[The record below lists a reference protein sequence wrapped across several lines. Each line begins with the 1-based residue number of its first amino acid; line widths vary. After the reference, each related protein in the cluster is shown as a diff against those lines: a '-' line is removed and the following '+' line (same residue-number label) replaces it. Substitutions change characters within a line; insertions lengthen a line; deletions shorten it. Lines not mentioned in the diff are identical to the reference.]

1 MRTII
6 DIKEEGDE
14 VRITLDNGV
23 IFWTDPDTAAELNLF
38 DEIDVDFEE
47 E

>member
-1 MRTII
+1 MRII
-6 DIKEEGDE
+6 AMKEEGDE
-14 VRITLDNGV
+14 VQITLDNGV
-23 IFWTDPDTAAELNLF
+23 VFWTDAETASELELF